1 MNYNTR
7 FSVPRNIGGMLEEL
21 FQRGFNA
28 FDTDDDKAD
37 VAVNIREDDKGYELQ
52 LVAPGL
58 CKEDFKINLD
68 RNVLTISFEA
78 KAEGEPQVG
87 SRWLR
92 HEYRAK
98 SFKRSFTLN
107 DKIDGAHVA
116 AHYVNGILQLTLPKK
131 EDIQSQPQEISVG

>member
-7 FSVPRNIGGMLEEL
+7 FAVPRNIGGMIEDL

-28 FDTDDDKAD
+28 FDTEEDKAE

-78 KAEGEPQVG
+78 KEEGESG
-87 SRWLR
+87 LGRWLR
-92 HEYRAK
+92 HEYRAR

-107 DKIDGAHVA
+107 DKIDTTALNA
-116 AHYVNGILQLTLPKK
+116 RYVDGILQLTLPKK
-131 EDIQSQPQEISVG
+131 EDIKSQPQEISVG

>member
-1 MNYNTR
+1 MNYSPR
-7 FSVPRNIGGMLEEL
+7 FSVPRNIGGMIEDL

-28 FDTDDDKAD
+28 LDNDDDKAD
-37 VAVNIREDDKGYELQ
+37 VAVNIREDEKCYELQ

-78 KAEGEPQVG
+78 KEANDDQVG

-92 HEYRAK
+92 HEYRAR

-107 DKIDGAHVA
+107 EKIDTSAVN

-131 EDIQSQPQEISVG
+131 EDVQSQPQEISVG